1 MWSWKLLIIIIRHIF
16 VHTWRKNLDNKIII
30 IFWITDSRYIS
41 LPRQFQLRDQM
52 KKKQVKISGVNNYCR
67 RIVATVCTR
76 SFVRANLAVCFNCLR
91 LIGDCNDLLTNFTLN
106 RTVDEFYPTRI
117 SIPTDPIPKIGP
129 FLQLPLLFA
138 LRGDQRGQ

>member
-1 MWSWKLLIIIIRHIF
+1 MIHFSSQAIPIKGSNEE
-16 VHTWRKNLDNKIII
+16 KA
-30 IFWITDSRYIS
+30 
-41 LPRQFQLRDQM
+41 
-52 KKKQVKISGVNNYCR
+52 GVDNYCR

-106 RTVDEFYPTRI
+106 RIVDEFYPTRI

-138 LRGDQRGQ
+138 LRGDQRGQQPRRWRHKPSTRFHDDPLRGARELMLQFENT